1 MELPYYK
8 TVRGFGEAEIV
19 IKRSQFIGY
28 AKPAETEEEAA
39 AFIDEIKQKHK
50 QATHNCSAYIVGERD
65 QHQKASDD
73 GEPSGTA
80 GKPILEVIKNKQ
92 LKNTVV
98 VVTRYFGGILLGAG
112 GLVRAYTDGA
122 VAGIEA
128 AGEVYKVRHTPVWIT
143 MDYTWYGKIEN
154 ELRNRGVM
162 YGDAQFTDKV
172 SVRCLPLTGESE
184 AFCSWITELTS
195 AQAELAVEEPIYVD
209 HDELPESLL

>member
-1 MELPYYK
+1 
-8 TVRGFGEAEIV
+8 
-19 IKRSQFIGY
+19 
-28 AKPAETEEEAA
+28 
-39 AFIDEIKQKHK
+39 
-50 QATHNCSAYIVGERD
+50 
-65 QHQKASDD
+65 
-73 GEPSGTA
+73 
-80 GKPILEVIKNKQ
+80 
-92 LKNTVV
+92 
-98 VVTRYFGGILLGAG
+98 
-112 GLVRAYTDGA
+112 
-122 VAGIEA
+122 
-128 AGEVYKVRHTPVWIT
+128 